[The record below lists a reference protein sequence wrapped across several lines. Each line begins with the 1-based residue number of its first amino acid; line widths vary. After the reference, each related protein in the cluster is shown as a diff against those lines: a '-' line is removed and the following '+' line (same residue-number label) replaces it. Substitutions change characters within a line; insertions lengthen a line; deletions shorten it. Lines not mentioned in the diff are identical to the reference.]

1 MKTFKIGRYKIK
13 NPLFLAPMVDVTNLP
28 FRVLSRKYGA
38 AMTYTE
44 MIYISAIIHENRKT
58 KEMMKIDK
66 SERPSGIQITGN
78 NLSEFKRVIPKIK
91 NYNIVDLNFGCPSQR
106 IVGNKAGSF
115 LLKNPKKISNIISIL
130 KKGDL
135 TVSAKIRLGFKNNNV
150 IKISKAIEKA
160 GADSLTVHARLAID
174 DYQKKADWNEI
185 KKVKN
190 NLGIPVIGNGDINNI
205 SSLENVLN
213 VADGAMIGRAAIGN
227 PLIFKK
233 FLTYLKTNKEID
245 FSDKQKI
252 SSLKEYLKISKN
264 LNFSFKEIKPVAS
277 CFFKGIPGASI
288 LRQKTLQSKS
298 FEEIEQIAK
307 QSGI

>member
-1 MKTFKIGRYKIK
+1 
-13 NPLFLAPMVDVTNLP
+13 
-28 FRVLSRKYGA
+28 
-38 AMTYTE
+38 
-44 MIYISAIIHENRKT
+44 
-58 KEMMKIDK
+58 
-66 SERPSGIQITGN
+66 
-78 NLSEFKRVIPKIK
+78 
-91 NYNIVDLNFGCPSQR
+91 
-106 IVGNKAGSF
+106 
-115 LLKNPKKISNIISIL
+115 
-130 KKGDL
+130 
-135 TVSAKIRLGFKNNNV
+135 
-150 IKISKAIEKA
+150 
-160 GADSLTVHARLAID
+160 
-174 DYQKKADWNEI
+174 
-185 KKVKN
+185 VKN